1 MKLENNTLWNEAARS
16 GLLFGLFS
24 SLCLGAKEAAALSGS
39 TFLIQGAGILLWA
52 VEFYGCILLM
62 KRCMLSLRDRLGAG
76 MEDCYRLGKR
86 IALLSGL
93 ILASV
98 EALIILKMPQ
108 ESLSGLLESAAAQ
121 LGASGREQ
129 LEAAMDYL
137 PTVTFFAQWIYCYLY
152 GTLLSSILSR
162 YIFLQKFLHG
172 PDEDA
177 DTQ

>member
-39 TFLIQGAGILLWA
+39 TFLIQAAGILLWA
-52 VEFYGCILLM
+52 VEFFGCILLM

-121 LGASGREQ
+121 LGG
-129 LEAAMDYL
+129 
-137 PTVTFFAQWIYCYLY
+137 
-152 GTLLSSILSR
+152 GHGLSSDRHLFCPVDLLLFVWNPSFVHPLPLHFPAEVSSR
-162 YIFLQKFLHG
+162 TG
-172 PDEDA
+172 RRC
-177 DTQ
+177 